1 MQIWLP
7 GLWKAAGLL
16 QGLGFYALPCT
27 LCETF
32 VAEEIQERGEKMNPL
47 DVLKCRHKDRMRPF
61 MEGSG
66 VDVFKTLENAVFS
79 LHVIRSCRERIV
91 PFGMVLLD

>member
-1 MQIWLP
+1 
-7 GLWKAAGLL
+7 
-16 QGLGFYALPCT
+16 
-27 LCETF
+27 
-32 VAEEIQERGEKMNPL
+32 MNPL

-61 MEGSG
+61 MEGCG